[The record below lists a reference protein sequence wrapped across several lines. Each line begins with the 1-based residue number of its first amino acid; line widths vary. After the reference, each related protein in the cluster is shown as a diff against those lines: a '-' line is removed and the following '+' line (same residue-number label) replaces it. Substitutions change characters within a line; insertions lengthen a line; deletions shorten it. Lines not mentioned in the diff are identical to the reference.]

1 MAQTGNTPERKEF
14 PTCGTVFIGIW
25 LLLFAVLSVIGFYV
39 AFFTGSLKISSL
51 VNLWSYP
58 EFKESLITMFA
69 SGVGSSIT
77 SILAYLKHAS
87 ESKDFDR
94 AYIPW
99 YVARP
104 VMGMLLGL
112 VFYFTL
118 KGGLFVLTLQNSASQ
133 PDEIINL
140 WSLSAAGALVGL
152 FSKNAI
158 EKLRELFNILF
169 KTRDDM
175 KNELLKR
182 LPKELKDKVEP
193 YLEGADTKKEGHPS

>member
-1 MAQTGNTPERKEF
+1 MAQTGNNPERKEF
-14 PTCGTVFIGIW
+14 PTCGTVLIGIW
-25 LLLFAVLSVIGFYV
+25 LLLFTALSVIGFYV
-39 AFFTGSLKISSL
+39 AFFTGSLKISSFI
-51 VNLWSYP
+51 NLWSNS

-69 SGVGSSIT
+69 AGVGSSIT
-77 SILAYLKHAS
+77 SILAYLEHAS
-87 ESKDFDR
+87 EKKDFDR

-118 KGGLFVLTLQNSASQ
+118 KGGLFVLTFGGGTDSQ
-133 PDEIINL
+133 PDKIMNL

-169 KTRDDM
+169 RARE
-175 KNELLKR
+175 NE
-182 LPKELKDKVEP
+182 
-193 YLEGADTKKEGHPS
+193 